1 MRFNISNQRY
11 LKFLKKINF
20 GCLKSIFFITSL
32 SYFWIYFFN
41 NIDQISFVINLE
53 KNGINLSLSFLFCVL
68 SIFFNAYS
76 WKYIVKWFG
85 QEFKSNNLV
94 SFYVLTNIL
103 KYVPGGIW
111 HFVERFNFIK
121 KMSNPQIALYSTL
134 IEPYFMLSG
143 SFLLASMGLIFSPFY
158 FFLIFPLVFLNRKF
172 IFLILKRLGP
182 LKGKVFDV
190 LRLPNL
196 KDQFEERI
204 NIVSFFPARALFLE
218 IGFVLSKFI
227 GFYIC
232 LNTFYTTNNLN
243 SIFLLVIFSLSWSL
257 GLVVPTAPG
266 GVGVFEACLLFF
278 VGKSIPQNIIL
289 ICLIYFRV
297 ISTSADLLLSLPF
310 LIENYL
316 KEFSFFSLNLVSM
329 LLMR

>member
-1 MRFNISNQRY
+1 MRFSTSNQPY

-20 GCLKSIFFITSL
+20 GGLKIIFFILSL
-32 SYFWIYFFN
+32 LYFCIYFFY
-41 NIDQISFVINLE
+41 NIDQISFDINLE
-53 KNGINLSLSFLFCVL
+53 KNGINLFISFIFCVL
-68 SIFFNAYS
+68 SIYLNAYA

-85 QEFKSNNLV
+85 EEFNNNNPV
-94 SFYVLTNIL
+94 SFYVLTNVL

-121 KMSNPQIALYSTL
+121 RISNPQIALYSTL

-143 SFLLASMGLIFSPFY
+143 SFLLASLGVIFSPLY
-158 FFLIFPLVFLNRKF
+158 FFLILPLVFLNRK
-172 IFLILKRLGP
+172 LIYLVLKRLGS
-182 LKGKVFDV
+182 LKGKVFEV
-190 LRLPNL
+190 LRLANS
-196 KDQFEERI
+196 KDRFGRI
-204 NIVSFFPARALFLE
+204 NIISFFPIRALLLE

-232 LNTFYTTNNLN
+232 LNTFYTSNTLN

-278 VGKSIPQNIIL
+278 VSKSIPQNIIL
-289 ICLIYFRV
+289 LCLIYFRV

-310 LIENYL
+310 LIRKL
-316 KEFSFFSLNLVSM
+316 SK
-329 LLMR
+329 RI

>member
-1 MRFNISNQRY
+1 MTFNTSFQTY

-20 GCLKSIFFITSL
+20 GGIKSIFFISSL
-32 SYFWIYFFN
+32 LYFCIYFFD
-41 NIDQISFVINLE
+41 NIDQISFDINLE
-53 KNGINLSLSFLFCVL
+53 RNGINLFLSFLFCVL
-68 SIFFNAYS
+68 SIYLNAYA

-85 QEFKSNNLV
+85 KEFKSNNLV

-121 KMSNPQIALYSTL
+121 KISNSQIALYSTL
-134 IEPYFMLSG
+134 IEPYFMLCG
-143 SFLLASMGLIFSPFY
+143 SFLLASLGLIFSPLY
-158 FFLIFPLVFLNRKF
+158 FFLIVPLVFLNRK
-172 IFLILKRLGP
+172 LIYLVLKRIGS
-182 LKGKVFDV
+182 LKGKVFEV
-190 LRLPNL
+190 LRLPNS
-196 KDQFEERI
+196 KGQFEERI
-204 NIVSFFPARALFLE
+204 NIISFFPTRALIFE

-232 LNTFYTTNNLN
+232 LNTFYASNSLN

-266 GVGVFEACLLFF
+266 GVGVFEACFLFF

-289 ICLIYFRV
+289 ICLIYFRI
-297 ISTSADLLLSLPF
+297 ISTLADLLLSLPF
-310 LIENYL
+310 LIR
-316 KEFSFFSLNLVSM
+316 KVSK
-329 LLMR
+329 RI

>member
-1 MRFNISNQRY
+1 MRFNISNQPHS
-11 LKFLKKINF
+11 KFIKKINF
-20 GCLKSIFFITSL
+20 GNLKSIFFISSL
-32 SYFWIYFFN
+32 LYFCIYFFD
-41 NIDQISFVINLE
+41 NIDQISFDINLE
-53 KNGINLSLSFLFCVL
+53 SNGINLFLSFLFCVL
-68 SIFFNAYS
+68 SIYMNAYA

-85 QEFKSNNLV
+85 KEFKSNNLV

-121 KMSNPQIALYSTL
+121 KISNPQIALYSTL
-134 IEPYFMLSG
+134 VEPYFMLSG
-143 SFLLASMGLIFSPFY
+143 SFLLASLGLIFSPIY
-158 FFLIFPLVFLNRKF
+158 FFLIFPLVFLNRK
-172 IFLILKRLGP
+172 LIYLVLKRIGS
-182 LKGKVFDV
+182 LKGKVFEV
-190 LRLPNL
+190 LRLPNS

-204 NIVSFFPARALFLE
+204 NIISFFPTRALIFE

-232 LNTFYTTNNLN
+232 LNTFYTSNTLN

-266 GVGVFEACLLFF
+266 GVGVFEACFLFF

-297 ISTSADLLLSLPF
+297 ISTSADLFLSLPF
-310 LIENYL
+310 L
-316 KEFSFFSLNLVSM
+316 
-329 LLMR
+329 MRKLSKRI

>member
-1 MRFNISNQRY
+1 MRFNISNQTNS
-11 LKFLKKINF
+11 KFIKKINF
-20 GCLKSIFFITSL
+20 GNLKSIFFISSL
-32 SYFWIYFFN
+32 LYFCIYFFD
-41 NIDQISFVINLE
+41 NIDQISFDINLE
-53 KNGINLSLSFLFCVL
+53 RNGINLFLSFLFCVL
-68 SIFFNAYS
+68 SIYLNAFA

-85 QEFKSNNLV
+85 KEFKSNNLI

-103 KYVPGGIW
+103 KYVPGGVW

-121 KMSNPQIALYSTL
+121 KISNPQIALYSTL

-143 SFLLASMGLIFSPFY
+143 SFLLASLGFIFSPFY
-158 FFLIFPLVFLNRKF
+158 IFLIFPLVFLNRKL
-172 IFLILKRLGP
+172 IYLILKRIGF
-182 LKGKVFDV
+182 LKGKVFEV
-190 LRLPNL
+190 LRLPNSN
-196 KDQFEERI
+196 DYFAERI
-204 NIVSFFPARALFLE
+204 NIISFFPTRALLFE
-218 IGFVLSKFI
+218 IGFVLSKFV

-289 ICLIYFRV
+289 ICLIYFRI
-297 ISTSADLLLSLPF
+297 ISTLADLLLSLPF
-310 LIENYL
+310 LIRKL
-316 KEFSFFSLNLVSM
+316 SK
-329 LLMR
+329 RI

>member
-20 GCLKSIFFITSL
+20 GGLKSIFFISSL
-32 SYFWIYFFN
+32 SYFCIYFFN
-41 NIDQISFVINLE
+41 NIDQISFEINLE

-68 SIFFNAYS
+68 SIYLNAYA

-85 QEFKSNNLV
+85 KDFKNNNII

-103 KYVPGGIW
+103 KYVPGGFW

-121 KMSNPQIALYSTL
+121 KISNPKIALYSTL

-158 FFLIFPLVFLNRKF
+158 IFLIVPLVFLNRKF
-172 IFLILKRLGP
+172 IFLILKRLGS
-182 LKGKVFDV
+182 LKGKLFEV
-190 LRLPNL
+190 LRLPNS
-196 KDQFEERI
+196 KDQFEERV
-204 NIVSFFPARALFLE
+204 NIISFFPARALFLE

-232 LNTFYTTNNLN
+232 LNIFYVDDSLN
-243 SIFLLVIFSLSWSL
+243 ILFLLVIFSLSWSL

-266 GVGVFEACLLFF
+266 GVGVFEACLLVL
-278 VGKSIPQNIIL
+278 VGRNIPQNAIL
-289 ICLIYFRV
+289 VCLIYFRI
-297 ISTSADLLLSLPF
+297 ISTLADLLLSFPF
-310 LIENYL
+310 LIRKL
-316 KEFSFFSLNLVSM
+316 FK
-329 LLMR
+329 RI

>member
-1 MRFNISNQRY
+1 MRFNTSNQPY
-11 LKFLKKINF
+11 FKFLNRINF
-20 GCLKSIFFITSL
+20 GGLKSIFFISSL
-32 SYFWIYFFN
+32 LYFCIYFFY
-41 NIDQISFVINLE
+41 NIDQISFDINLE
-53 KNGINLSLSFLFCVL
+53 RNGINLSLSFLFCVL
-68 SIFFNAYS
+68 SIYLNAYA

-85 QEFKSNNLV
+85 KEFKSNNLV

-121 KMSNPQIALYSTL
+121 KISNPQIALYSTL

-143 SFLLASMGLIFSPFY
+143 SFLLASLGLIFSPIY
-158 FFLIFPLVFLNRKF
+158 FFLIFPLVFLNRK
-172 IFLILKRLGP
+172 LIYLVLKRIGS
-182 LKGKVFDV
+182 LKGKVFEV
-190 LRLPNL
+190 LRLPNS

-204 NIVSFFPARALFLE
+204 NIISFFPTRALILE

-232 LNTFYTTNNLN
+232 LNTFYTINTLN
-243 SIFLLVIFSLSWSL
+243 SIFVLVIFSLSWSL

-266 GVGVFEACLLFF
+266 GVGIFEACFLFF

-310 LIENYL
+310 LIRKL
-316 KEFSFFSLNLVSM
+316 SK
-329 LLMR
+329 RI